1 MMEEEDLYE
10 DIQKILEEL
19 PDNFNI
25 LEESIDIEEQIEYF
39 ENSKKL
45 REQDIKRELPENYNE
60 LFLLPTSVERKRE
73 ILVSLALVADVKAYR
88 IIEDF
93 VKEADESTRNWALL
107 ALQESRMLIKS
118 TLLDE
123 KQIFISTGLG
133 GKGKKLRYYVV
144 FISRQQ
150 GSVLTKTQQKLLKDE
165 LIFALKQENGDFE
178 SIDFSEGFAASL
190 LLLPIKVNLKDFFN
204 ELVNECNQ
212 YGNFLEED
220 LILTNVKILSGSEII
235 DYINSAGDRG
245 SVENDMKD

>member
-10 DIQKILEEL
+10 DIQRILEEL

-60 LFLLPTSVERKRE
+60 LFLLPTSVESKKE

-93 VKEADESTRNWALL
+93 VKEADESMRNWALL

>member
-1 MMEEEDLYE
+1 MEEEDLYE
-10 DIQKILEEL
+10 DIQRILEEL

-60 LFLLPTSVERKRE
+60 LFLLPTSVESKKE

-93 VKEADESTRNWALL
+93 VKEADESMRNWALL

-144 FISRQQ
+144 FITRPQ